1 MGNSLA
7 AAAQIPQHAAAPR
20 KAATL
25 KAASRK
31 GDKLSFWPSILHPR
45 LPVSGT
51 AAGRRTS
58 GKDLGLAALVRRRR
72 VAAAQEGRRHH
83 QVQLLRSYR
92 TGELPDTQEVTLA
105 AFLAPLGMCP
115 HPSPTH
121 VRTQ

>member
-1 MGNSLA
+1 M
-7 AAAQIPQHAAAPR
+7 
-20 KAATL
+20 
-25 KAASRK
+25 
-31 GDKLSFWPSILHPR
+31 
-45 LPVSGT
+45 SGT

-105 AFLAPLGMCP
+105 AFLAPLGMRP
-115 HPSPTH
+115 HSSPTH